1 MMSIKKSADS
11 IEIFNVEDISKNIT
25 YLIIYIYIKQ
35 GQKCPLERKS
45 KVYNWLFIGAA

>member
-25 YLIIYIYIKQ
+25 YLYYIKQ
-35 GQKCPLERKS
+35 GQKCSLERKS
-45 KVYNWLFIGAA
+45 KVYNWLFISEA